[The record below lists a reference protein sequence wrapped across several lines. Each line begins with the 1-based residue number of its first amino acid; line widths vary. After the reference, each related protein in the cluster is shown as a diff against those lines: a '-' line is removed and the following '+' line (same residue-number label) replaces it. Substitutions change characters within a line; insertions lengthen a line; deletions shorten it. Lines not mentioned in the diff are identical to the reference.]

1 MGRSLKSRAKRVVRK
16 VIAPIKKYNAIKTSK
31 KLLDKTGLGG
41 MFGGGDKDKGDDG
54 MRSEAASRLVNK
66 QRSQQA
72 GSGQISYMTQEE
84 EQA

>member
-1 MGRSLKSRAKRVVRK
+1 MGMRKRLRRAYRK
-16 VIAPIKKYNAIKTSK
+16 AVEPIKKYNAIKTSK

>member
-1 MGRSLKSRAKRVVRK
+1 MGMRKRLRRAYRK
-16 VIAPIKKYNAIKTSK
+16 AVEPIKKYNAIKTSK

-41 MFGGGDKDKGDDG
+41 MFGGDKDKDSDTG
-54 MRSEAASRLVNK
+54 MRAEAARRLVNK
-66 QRSQQA
+66 QKSQQA